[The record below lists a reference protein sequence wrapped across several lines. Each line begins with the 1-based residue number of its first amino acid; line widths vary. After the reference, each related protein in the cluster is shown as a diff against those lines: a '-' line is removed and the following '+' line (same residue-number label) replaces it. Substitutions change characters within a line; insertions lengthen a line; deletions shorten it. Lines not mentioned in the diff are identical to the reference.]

1 MSIWVMACSC
11 PGLSD
16 VDARD
21 AGRARRT
28 RLRPAGRLP
37 RLPQHPLAQHSQPAP
52 VSHYR
57 TALGTAPV
65 GTRWPGLVLGTAARD
80 IRTDRILDEV
90 RATGGDGRRVCDL
103 FGLSVKAAHRY
114 SGSTR
119 AGQRAAVTCDRDG
132 T

>member
-1 MSIWVMACSC
+1 MWMHAMLD
-11 PGLSD
+11 GLAEPVCVRLAAYLDYRS
-16 VDARD
+16 
-21 AGRARRT
+21 T
-28 RLRPAGRLP
+28 RWPNTANPHLFI
-37 RLPQHPLAQHSQPAP
+37 
-52 VSHYR
+52 HYR
-57 TALGTAPV
+57 TAPV
-65 GTRWPGLVLGTAARD
+65 GTRWPGLVLGTAAPD